1 MRIQPAQVETASHK
15 LDHVRQNRVANDQK
29 LLGLKISIFK
39 RIVILHIVN
48 YLLWRENNRF
58 AQYVCV
64 DFRRTG
70 ETWPSFLYFCVKPLV
85 VHETVIY
92 MV

>member
-1 MRIQPAQVETASHK
+1 MGTQPAQVETASRT
-15 LDHVRQNRVANDQK
+15 LGHVRRNRVENDQK
-29 LLGLKISIFK
+29 LLGQKISIFK
-39 RIVILHIVN
+39 GIVILHIVN
-48 YLLWRENNRF
+48 YLLWRENNHF

-64 DFRRTG
+64 DFRRAG